1 MKVITVPSFEG
12 LTIDSMLAYAS
23 QFDAVMKALPIASEI
38 RKLSR

>member
-12 LTIDSMLAYAS
+12 LTIESMLAYAS
-23 QFDAVMKALPIASEI
+23 QYDAVMKALPIASEI